1 MAQARERELRVSVKV
16 PQEFRVSAVES
27 QKAVMSVEVLAL
39 LRELHPLVLT
49 RTEKLLGR
57 PVDLV

>member
-1 MAQARERELRVSVKV
+1 MAQARERELRVSVEV

-49 RTEKLLGR
+49 RTEKLFGR